1 MGYLYHAPPI
11 PQHSQLGLS
20 SKLNPFEKHYSAL
33 RRRLLHRTRL
43 LDNVM
48 GTLENCARAVQ
59 DDISSM
65 SNDAEDSR

>member
-11 PQHSQLGLS
+11 PQHSQLGLG

-65 SNDAEDSR
+65 SNDAENSR